1 MESELLVKF
10 CRNKPIIFEEIKTD
24 IDRQRRN
31 EALDE
36 IKILIEAESG
46 KKVTKGV
53 LLGQIN
59 TLKAKLMMKL
69 EKKGK
74 KPVLEE
80 WEKDLLKLMEGKPH
94 HETIIKIGNYN
105 FLTN

>member
-1 MESELLVKF
+1 MDSELLVKF
-10 CRNKPIIFEEIKTD
+10 CRNKPIIFQELKTD

-36 IKILIEAESG
+36 IKILCETESG
-46 KKVTKGV
+46 KKLTKGV

-59 TLKAKLMMKL
+59 TLKSKLMMKL

-74 KPVLEE
+74 KPILEG
-80 WEKDLLKLMEGKPH
+80 WEKELLDLMEGKEK
-94 HETIIKIGNYN
+94 HETIIKIGKKN
-105 FLTN
+105 FN